1 MNLTPPVEDLKVPYG
16 YPAKFNYPFA
26 DCAVEANTDISGYT
40 WQGTVYDAKGATVG
54 SMTITAVDDFTVQVT
69 IPEAVV
75 NDADANCGKYI
86 LEADA
91 AGGTDYLPVLTGKIT
106 VVQL

>member
-1 MNLTPPVEDLKVPYG
+1 MNLMPPVEDLKIPYG
-16 YPAKFNYPFA
+16 YPASFIYPVSEC
-26 DCAVEANTDISGYT
+26 DIQLQTDISDYT
-40 WQGTVYDAKGATVG
+40 WQGTVYDAKGETVG
-54 SMTITAVDDFTVQVT
+54 SMTITTVDDFTVRVT

-75 NDADANCGKYI
+75 NDTGTDCGKYI
-86 LEADA
+86 LEADS